1 MPYDNKN
8 ELFFWVDEN
17 DVVLGSMTRGEAH
30 SGTKKI
36 HRSIYVLI
44 FNSKNEVLMQR
55 RSMYKDTYPRF
66 WTVSVS
72 GHATYP
78 HTYRKTLK
86 REVKEELGL
95 TLKEYKPMGKILYES
110 DKEKEFGQVYF
121 GYSDKQRILF
131 DTTEISEVE
140 WVPVEKLKL
149 WSETHPLTPAAQQV
163 LSEMKVGTFE

>member
-36 HRSIYVLI
+36 HRSIYALI
-44 FNSKNEVLMQR
+44 FNSNNEILMQR

-72 GHATYP
+72 GHVTYP
-78 HTYRKTLK
+78 QTYRKALK
-86 REVKEELGL
+86 REVMEEIGINL
-95 TLKEYKPMGKILYES
+95 TAYKPMGKILYED
-110 DKEKEFGQVYF
+110 DKEKEFGQVFF
-121 GYSDKQRILF
+121 GISDKQRIIF
-131 DTTEISEVE
+131 DTTEISEVR
-140 WVPVEKLKL
+140 WVPVEKIKS
-149 WSETHPLTPAAQQV
+149 WSVRHPLTPAAIQV
-163 LSEMKVGTFE
+163 LSEMKIGDFA